1 MGAKSS
7 LHVVVLDECDA
18 IMRKRGGGDTG
29 DGPFRGAPP
38 RGVPHPAAAAPN
50 PPPRRG
56 PPPDTPT
63 RRITY
68 LGFTSSAPQSEPEP
82 ITPVNSG
89 V

>member
-1 MGAKSS
+1 LIYVAARS
-7 LHVVVLDECDA
+7 L
-18 IMRKRGGGDTG
+18 
-29 DGPFRGAPP
+29 
-38 RGVPHPAAAAPN
+38 
-50 PPPRRG
+50 RRG
-56 PPPDTPT
+56 PPPDTHT